1 MRPRFDV
8 LYGLSGLL
16 WPVHLKPLPDELL
29 SSWLVRL
36 AHAHGYKV
44 QTMTRLLFGQSS
56 TIWNRDIDRLA
67 PTEIGEILMRVTG
80 ATIEQFEGA
89 TLRAYEGTL
98 VEHHTTGGMGRWVV
112 PLGIFHR
119 ARKRPGLMFC
129 PQCLD
134 EDAETYFRRHW
145 RLALSTVCTKHLCH
159 LMDSCPR
166 CQSPLA
172 PHRADMQSRQ
182 HYPRAGLNVHCWKC
196 GFDLRDSPQTGQLD
210 ESLVRFQSQLDR
222 ALQQGYVDWAGNP
235 SMHSL
240 VFFDGLRALI
250 AGITS
255 RQTQERLAGSVWIN
269 GIDLNGWPRTGLE
282 TALLPM
288 RREVFRWVSMLL
300 ENWPANFI
308 ALIHENK
315 LRYADLKG
323 DSEQRPFWYEDV
335 IRREAGGGY
344 ALISQEEAYAIAD
357 AVEGKYGRFNGS
369 MARKLSGRDIAVHV
383 ADRRPQRVSD
393 EAYEDL
399 LTSIDH
405 QIAGTLDKMER
416 ACLIRDKVMF
426 AVGRM
431 LGLSEGAL
439 ADLTLEQVRAQVPGK
454 VEANFSEVAR
464 TPAQAR
470 AWVEWYW
477 KKMRPQLNPRQ
488 GVDFIFTSARAQQG
502 IKHSTVGGR
511 FKRAIEYA
519 MLCREISNYGCW
531 YKSTPCRHI
540 QPGHTEAIDY
550 CWRKL

>member
-1 MRPRFDV
+1 MRPRSDV

-67 PTEIGEILMRVTG
+67 PTEIGEVLMRVTG

-134 EDAETYFRRHW
+134 ADAVPCFRRRW
-145 RLALSTVCTKHLCH
+145 RLALSTVCTKHACH

-196 GFDLRDSPQTGQLD
+196 GFDLRDSQQAGRPD
-210 ESLVRFQSQLDR
+210 ESLVRLQAQLEL
-222 ALQQGYVDWAGNP
+222 ALQQGYTDWAGNP

-255 RQTQERLAGSVWIN
+255 RQTQERLAGSVWLR
-269 GIDLNGWPRTGLE
+269 GIDLNGWPHTGLE
-282 TALLPM
+282 TASLPM
-288 RREVFRWVSMLL
+288 RRELFRWLSALL
-300 ENWPANFI
+300 GNWPVNFI

-323 DSEQRPFWYEDV
+323 DSEQRAFWYEDV

-344 ALISQEEAYAIAD
+344 ALISQEEANAIAD
-357 AVEGKYGRFNGS
+357 AVEAKYGRFNGS
-369 MARKLSGRDIAVHV
+369 TARKLSGRDITVHV
-383 ADRRPQRVSD
+383 ADRQPRRVSD

-426 AVGRM
+426 AAGRV

-439 ADLTLEQVRAQVPGK
+439 AGLTIEQVQTQVPGK
-454 VEANFSEVAR
+454 VEVNFSDVAR
-464 TPAQAR
+464 TPEQAR

-477 KKMRPQLNPRQ
+477 GKMRLQLRPKPD
-488 GVDFIFTSARAQQG
+488 VDYVFTSPHTGRGFGHSAVGARFQRVVDEAMMPRS
-502 IKHSTVGGR
+502 IHSY
-511 FKRAIEYA
+511 E
-519 MLCREISNYGCW
+519 CW
-531 YKSTPCRHI
+531 VK
-540 QPGHTEAIDY
+540 
-550 CWRKL
+550 